1 MAEIERLLEPD
12 TAGDPISG
20 LRTGAKIISQIWS
33 NRVVPSRN
41 YFVRSEAQGRDQLW
55 VGLEMGLILV
65 SVEIGGHD
73 QASFG
78 AGGANEFEHLFV
90 AVQRLG
96 RPVFGDLGEQPVLD
110 GVPFG
115 STGRIVGDGDCEA
128 EAIA

>member
-1 MAEIERLLEPD
+1 MDWIF
-12 TAGDPISG
+12 I
-20 LRTGAKIISQIWS
+20 
-33 NRVVPSRN
+33 
-41 YFVRSEAQGRDQLW
+41 
-55 VGLEMGLILV
+55 

-73 QASFG
+73 QASFS

-115 STGRIVGDGDCEA
+115 STGRIVGAGDREA